1 MAYGLQIIPG
11 PACSAALVP
20 PCAGCCF
27 LSRLLFLKRSLVAER
42 PSPGVSW
49 RGSWSPQRGPCSRWW
64 LWLGGSYPRP
74 SAASHLSAPS
84 SCVYELSQATGRG
97 PSCDHA
103 RLSWCSRPWG
113 SSPGGQVTKISFTLT
128 QSLSWPQ
135 EGDFIQYPV
144 YPNSFVPQAL
154 HIGDAD
160 PRLGPVLAHPAVG
173 LQGVKGSAR
182 APKSKEK

>member
-1 MAYGLQIIPG
+1 MSYPKQQAV
-11 PACSAALVP
+11 ALPVTMR
-20 PCAGCCF
+20 GC
-27 LSRLLFLKRSLVAER
+27 
-42 PSPGVSW
+42 PGV
-49 RGSWSPQRGPCSRWW
+49 PV
-64 LWLGGSYPRP
+64 LG
-74 SAASHLSAPS
+74 AP
-84 SCVYELSQATGRG
+84 L
-97 PSCDHA
+97 
-103 RLSWCSRPWG
+103 L
-113 SSPGGQVTKISFTLT
+113 GGQVTKISFTLT

-173 LQGVKGSAR
+173 LQGAKGSAR